1 LTGFS
6 VESAAAPQWK
16 VTSSARTHIGLVR
29 AVNEDRI
36 LNRADRGLWAIA
48 DGMGG
53 YSRGDVAADA
63 VIHALALLANGAGS
77 VTADQ
82 LCTALRDVNR
92 LVHTFPLDSTGHSG
106 STVAGLQISGQQ
118 AFYFWAG
125 DSRIYRHRQGRLEAM
140 THDHRVVQEMIDA
153 GVLDVGAAR
162 AHPRASVITRAIGAQ
177 PTLALALL
185 HDSVECGDTY
195 LLCSD
200 GLTDLVEDE
209 RLARILRLTPVD
221 AADAL
226 LNAALL
232 AGGRDNVSLIVVGV
246 RQRGEINLAWSGPQV
261 QATRS

>member
-1 LTGFS
+1 MIGFFG
-6 VESAAAPQWK
+6 ESAAAPQWK
-16 VTSSARTHIGLVR
+16 ITASARTHIGLVR

-36 LNRADRGLWAIA
+36 LNRADCGLWAIA

-63 VIHALALLANGAGS
+63 VIHALAQLANAAGP

-82 LCTALRDVNR
+82 LCTALREVNR
-92 LVHTFPLDSTGHSG
+92 LVHAFPLDSTGHSG

-118 AFYFWAG
+118 AFFFWAG
-125 DSRIYRHRQGRLEAM
+125 DSRIYRHRQGGLEAM

-153 GVLDVGAAR
+153 GVLDPRSAR
-162 AHPRASVITRAIGAQ
+162 DHPHASVITRAVGAH
-177 PTLALALL
+177 PTLSLALL

-200 GLTDLVEDE
+200 GLTDLVDDD
-209 RLARILRLTPVD
+209 RIGSILNLAPFD
-221 AADAL
+221 AADTL

-232 AGGRDNVSLIVVGV
+232 AGGRDNVSMIVVGV
-246 RQRGEINLAWSGPQV
+246 RQRGEINLAWNGPQV